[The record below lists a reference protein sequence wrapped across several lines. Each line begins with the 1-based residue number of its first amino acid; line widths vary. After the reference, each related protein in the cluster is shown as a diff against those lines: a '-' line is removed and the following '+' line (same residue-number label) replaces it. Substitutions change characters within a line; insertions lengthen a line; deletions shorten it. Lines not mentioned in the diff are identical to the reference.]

1 MNSADGELWA
11 SLPSP
16 LRTRIDELVLRD
28 NEFAAI
34 RALWT
39 SGVEPRPRLHD
50 CQGLIA
56 FRYRELGDRVERV
69 PEPARDLTTLTSQ
82 VNALPRRP
90 AAIEALWDGDT
101 RGWFV
106 LLLAV
111 MTDPPA
117 ETTLAAIRHGGDL
130 RLFNGQVPPWPEAQE
145 AMTTGPALAEHFG
158 LPFHF
163 PSSDTPDDE
172 APRWRNLQ

>member
-1 MNSADGELWA
+1 
-11 SLPSP
+11 
-16 LRTRIDELVLRD
+16 
-28 NEFAAI
+28 
-34 RALWT
+34 
-39 SGVEPRPRLHD
+39 
-50 CQGLIA
+50 
-56 FRYRELGDRVERV
+56 
-69 PEPARDLTTLTSQ
+69 
-82 VNALPRRP
+82 
-90 AAIEALWDGDT
+90 
-101 RGWFV
+101 
-106 LLLAV
+106 

-163 PSSDTPDDE
+163 ASPDTPDDE